1 MGPMRKAETSL
12 GNYQTRPLNSEEGR
26 KIILLLHDD

>member
-1 MGPMRKAETSL
+1 MGPMRYLETSL
-12 GNYQTRPLNSEEGR
+12 ENYQTRPLNFEEGR